1 MPIIPTSTSDA
12 VIINAHPG
20 LFNLSLFLVMFL
32 ISLGHMLFVM
42 LLTWL
47 NNVLFVML
55 IAGRKERRRLKFI
68 K

>member
-1 MPIIPTSTSDA
+1 MPIIPASKSDA
-12 VIINAHPG
+12 VMINAHPG
-20 LFNLSLFLVMFL
+20 LFNLGLLLVILL
-32 ISLGHMLFVM
+32 ISLSHALFVM